1 MERSR
6 DWIEQAK
13 GDILHAKSDKE
24 HGFYEWSCFSSQQAA
39 EKAVKAVFQKMG
51 AEAWGHSVS
60 DLLYE
65 LSQKYEVPK
74 ELIDYALEL
83 DKVYIP
89 ARYPDA
95 HPSGSPKTRY
105 IEEEANR
112 LLKYAQRIVQ
122 FCENLLSKI

>member
-13 GDILHAKSDKE
+13 GDILHAKNDKE

-95 HPSGSPKTRY
+95 HPSGSPKNRY

-122 FCENLLSKI
+122 FCESLLSKI

>member
-1 MERSR
+1 
-6 DWIEQAK
+6 
-13 GDILHAKSDKE
+13 
-24 HGFYEWSCFSSQQAA
+24 
-39 EKAVKAVFQKMG
+39 
-51 AEAWGHSVS
+51 
-60 DLLYE
+60 